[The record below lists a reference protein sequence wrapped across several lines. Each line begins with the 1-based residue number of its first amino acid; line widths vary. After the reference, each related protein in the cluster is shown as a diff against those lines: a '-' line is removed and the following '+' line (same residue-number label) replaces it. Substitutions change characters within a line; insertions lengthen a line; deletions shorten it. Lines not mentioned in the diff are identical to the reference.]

1 MSKESEAREN
11 AARAKRNQEM
21 ASDLITRVEHSQ
33 ARHRETMTREQ

>member
-33 ARHRETMTREQ
+33 AMHKEARTKDK